1 MKKEVKII
9 IAVIA
14 VIAILYILFG
24 RGYSKNVQKVRSWQN
39 MILADYKVNLG
50 EVMDYALKGSK
61 WKDIKYEG
69 EKAVE
74 LTGTFKKDNKKL
86 KVIFYVDEDKHTD
99 MYAYYEKDGVKG
111 LAPDIAFD
119 ATNYAKEASKALG
132 RTK

>member
-39 MILADYKVNLG
+39 MILA
-50 EVMDYALKGSK
+50 E
-61 WKDIKYEG
+61 
-69 EKAVE
+69 
-74 LTGTFKKDNKKL
+74 FKKDNKKL